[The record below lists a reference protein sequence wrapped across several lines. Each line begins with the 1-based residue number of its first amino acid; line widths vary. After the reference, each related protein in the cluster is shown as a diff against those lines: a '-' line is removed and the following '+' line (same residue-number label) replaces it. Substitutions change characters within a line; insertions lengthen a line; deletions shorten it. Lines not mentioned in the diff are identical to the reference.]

1 MNPCSLVTPRPWRM
15 DEYEQLPPAIIAGDE
30 GYPVV
35 ECVEGDFAPKRAD
48 LEHIVKCVNMHDELV
63 LLLEDCREFI
73 LRNDDQDDEELGMSR
88 RISAMLDV
96 VKGGQP

>member
-1 MNPCSLVTPRPWRM
+1 MNPYALIDRIVVDTDGQHVAELCDGALNEQG
-15 DEYEQLPPAIIAGDE
+15 EY
-30 GYPVV
+30 
-35 ECVEGDFAPKRAD
+35 
-48 LEHIVKCVNMHDELV
+48 IVKCVNMHDELV

-73 LRNDDQDDEELGMSR
+73 LRNDEQDDEELDMSR